1 MQKLLLQGSAVGLAT
16 CALLSAQAFV
26 TPVNRVSPPAIND
39 ELVINVPVTNPV
51 TFPDGSVAFSLDIDS
66 NGRICPGGTITGAPD
81 FSPTAAEFVAGP
93 PTIAPAWAD
102 NVSGFVYVDED
113 AMTGNVLVTWVDVTE
128 FGTPGLPWNMQVEIQ
143 PGGVYVFRYD
153 SRMRAYGDAGAPNS
167 SSDAII
173 GVSAGGGVTDPGI
186 TDIGIAAGPTPGA
199 IYELFGLDID
209 GLGTVSICDLQ
220 SLELLVTPSAMG
232 FSIVNTATLADPMN
246 WIPGDV
252 DFDGRLA
259 CITRPDM
266 YFQNAFGSYVMI
278 PGQILPYDGTFM
290 AAGTTLSVSTIIGIG
305 TPSTQSLPGGF
316 SFTGPG
322 GVAPD
327 AVVDVDQNGRIFQ
340 TTTDGNDATP
350 TVAELLGNPGWTIA
364 PRWNRQT
371 QRFGQPPFGNGGGTY
386 YNDLFDP
393 VAMSGTVSFTWYDS
407 SEWFL
412 DLATGFANSFVGI
425 GNEFQLQ
432 LEHSTNSFQF
442 SYQDIRYN
450 AINDGPTPVG
460 QAFDFVGPTSILTG
474 FSEGNGAVDP
484 GESDISADIVA
495 GGITTAGNTY
505 YEFFDNLTGNSTDPL
520 IPPVFEGYDLDDQP
534 NDATFLSVQR
544 DPYLG
549 GPFTITVNAAASAT
563 AAVAWFG
570 FPTGLL
576 VPESIGDLG
585 VLNPGLAGC
594 RILSDIF
601 TPGATFFGP
610 AGAPNTPLDVI
621 PFIPV
626 SPTLI
631 GVSGLTTSALV
642 IDPGAALA
650 LQPVDELITT
660 IGL

>member
-305 TPSTQSLPGGF
+305 TPSTQSRPGGL
-316 SFTGPG
+316 SFRGRG

-327 AVVDVDQNGRIFQ
+327 AVV
-340 TTTDGNDATP
+340 
-350 TVAELLGNPGWTIA
+350 
-364 PRWNRQT
+364 
-371 QRFGQPPFGNGGGTY
+371 
-386 YNDLFDP
+386 
-393 VAMSGTVSFTWYDS
+393 
-407 SEWFL
+407 
-412 DLATGFANSFVGI
+412 
-425 GNEFQLQ
+425 
-432 LEHSTNSFQF
+432 
-442 SYQDIRYN
+442 
-450 AINDGPTPVG
+450 
-460 QAFDFVGPTSILTG
+460 
-474 FSEGNGAVDP
+474 
-484 GESDISADIVA
+484 
-495 GGITTAGNTY
+495 
-505 YEFFDNLTGNSTDPL
+505 
-520 IPPVFEGYDLDDQP
+520 
-534 NDATFLSVQR
+534 
-544 DPYLG
+544 
-549 GPFTITVNAAASAT
+549 
-563 AAVAWFG
+563 
-570 FPTGLL
+570 
-576 VPESIGDLG
+576 
-585 VLNPGLAGC
+585 
-594 RILSDIF
+594 
-601 TPGATFFGP
+601 
-610 AGAPNTPLDVI
+610 
-621 PFIPV
+621 
-626 SPTLI
+626 
-631 GVSGLTTSALV
+631 
-642 IDPGAALA
+642 
-650 LQPVDELITT
+650 
-660 IGL
+660 